1 MAQPRPARDW
11 SVFGLRGP
19 KHRFQHVSLK
29 RWSIRSENLYILQK
43 IFFIHLPLFE
53 MRATLVGW
61 LRFTM
66 SVHYL
71 STRTPHGEQRT
82 AALLEQRHGCGHV
95 SHHKWGRRTE
105 SKRNSKLKMKISLKL
120 YIRFK
125 IRLHIYVN

>member
-1 MAQPRPARDW
+1 MEHGPAQP
-11 SVFGLRGP
+11 VTGLYLGLGGP
-19 KHRFQHVSLK
+19 NIDSNMFVEALVYPPGKPIYLA
-29 RWSIRSENLYILQK
+29 ED
-43 IFFIHLPLFE
+43 FFIHLPLFE

-71 STRTPHGEQRT
+71 STRTPRGEQRT